1 MNEID
6 KSIDKFKEII
16 FDLFSSQIDEN
27 ENELFI
33 KIKNAKIDDFTIQK
47 DLINSIFSS
56 LDTLDMEGETV
67 LYGDNSYETLIS
79 FEDSYR
85 GLPFTG
91 PHIRG
96 QKINK
101 EDSDNKLTY
110 EISVPTD
117 EYLIFILQQI
127 IDKEHGQRIMR
138 PITSRFVERFLEE
151 YGEKGDLLQLIKRAI
166 PKLYTLKITSS
177 SNRSLNQFSDFAN
190 SFMFNYA
197 YNLDRSIIE
206 VKFIDNLIR
215 SNRLSKMR
223 RARIDDIDPPRR
235 IYNPDLIYHYQMA
248 VSSDSPLLQFLS
260 YYHIIEHFFN
270 EISNQDLIETLKI
283 KLTDP
288 CFSYRRKKD
297 LMEIVKIIENKRKTQ
312 GDGFRYKELNSLLLT
327 LKKYVNFEDI
337 KKQIEKYD
345 ITLIDHYKNNS
356 VSFSKGD
363 TVDLNSNSNETY
375 KNLAGRI
382 YETRNAIVHSKEG
395 DKPRYV
401 PFKHDKDLIQE
412 IPLIRFIAEHI
423 IIHNSNLMGEK
434 RITF

>member
-1 MNEID
+1 MNEIE

-27 ENELFI
+27 ENELII
-33 KIKNAKIDDFTIQK
+33 KIKNAKIEDFTIQK

-56 LDTLDMEGETV
+56 LDTLNIESETV
-67 LYGDNSYETLIS
+67 LYGDHFYETLIS
-79 FEDSYR
+79 FENNRR
-85 GLPFTG
+85 GLFFPG
-91 PHIRG
+91 IIRDR
-96 QKINK
+96 QIKK

-110 EISVPTD
+110 EISVPTN

-127 IDKEHGQRIMR
+127 IEKEHGQRIMR
-138 PITSRFVERFLEE
+138 PITSGFVERFLKE
-151 YGEKGDLLQLIKRAI
+151 YGEKGDLLQLIKKAI
-166 PKLYTLKITSS
+166 PRLYTLKITSS
-177 SNRSLNQFSDFAN
+177 SNRSLNQFADFAN

-197 YNLDRSIIE
+197 YNLDSSIIE
-206 VKFIDNLIR
+206 VKFIDNLMR

-223 RARIDDIDPPRR
+223 RARFDDIDPPRR
-235 IYNPDLIYHYQMA
+235 IYYPDLIYHYQMA

-288 CFSYRRKKD
+288 GFSYRRKKD
-297 LMEIVKIIENKRKTQ
+297 LMEIVKIIENKRKPQ
-312 GDGFRYKELNSLLLT
+312 GDDFKYKELNSLLLT
-327 LKKYVNFEDI
+327 LEKYVNFKNI
-337 KKQIEKYD
+337 KTQIEKYD
-345 ITLIDHYKNNS
+345 ITLINHYKNNS
-356 VSFSKGD
+356 VSFSKGN

-395 DKPRYV
+395 EKPRYV

-423 IIHNSNLMGEK
+423 IIQNSNLIG
-434 RITF
+434 